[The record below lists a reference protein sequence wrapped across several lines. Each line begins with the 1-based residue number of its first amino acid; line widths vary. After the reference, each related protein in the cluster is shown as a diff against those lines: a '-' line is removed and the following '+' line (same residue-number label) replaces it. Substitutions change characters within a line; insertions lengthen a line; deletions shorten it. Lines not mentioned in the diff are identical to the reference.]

1 MADTSK
7 ITLGQLKASLTQA
20 KNYTDNEI
28 AGITG
33 ASKVEPLDTDL
44 PRVFFTGDI
53 TGMSK
58 DVSKDLK
65 FKYISK
71 TAQYEGIANMKW
83 QGSSSL
89 NYPKKNFTIKLY
101 TDETKVEKMK
111 KAFRNWGEQNKFC
124 LKANYI
130 DHTHARNIVSAKIWG
145 EIVQSRADYQELPL
159 ELRNSPN
166 NGAIDG
172 FPIKLYMNGK
182 YEGLYTWNIPKDGWM
197 FNMDKTN
204 TNHVVLCDEV
214 NNSTGAA
221 SFRAPWNG
229 NAEWSLE
236 FPDTLS
242 DSVKTSFDNL
252 ISFIMNSTDDD
263 FKSNLSNYL
272 DVQSVIDYYIYAYFM
287 CGLDSLGKNLI
298 MMKYD
303 TKWYASMY
311 DMDSTWGLFWNGA
324 SVVSS
329 EYKCPEE
336 YQCNNNLLFERIVN
350 NFADDIRN
358 RYFELRQNVLSL
370 DNVIIKFETFG
381 DKISKDLYEEDYEIY
396 SGIPGKAFTIKQ
408 IKNFAR
414 ERATYVDNMLSVL
427 GTDILITSIAL
438 NKTEIRLVPSTS
450 YTLVPTILPTNATES
465 LVWSSSN
472 DSIATVDQYGNVNTL
487 SDGEVV
493 ITVHSKSSEDI
504 KATCTITVGE
514 VPATGIAL
522 NQNSA
527 NLNIGDTLRLV
538 ATVEPAD
545 ATGTIIWRSSDDSV
559 ATVDQDGNISILNAG
574 QVIITASIGE
584 VSASCTIF
592 VASAD
597 IDGYVTRYAGDLQ
610 NTSIYF
616 NSYSN
621 GTLVLSEVINST
633 LGSIFDKSSM
643 DNFIVDGFTNVLN
656 PTSTS
661 ILSNEGNALGVV
673 LNKTNL
679 ELIYK
684 IDIGEGYSISDKA
697 SLIKYLDANI
707 IPIKMKTL
715 EQTTVG
721 TSYGMELGSWRKQYP
736 PTKYVTSEEIKAIDS
751 YIRVESG
758 KTYIIKFSKQ
768 LNEKMVNVFLF
779 NEAQNAY
786 KDFKN
791 FHISNNF
798 FTYTPTE
805 TEHITLNVMEETDAS
820 TTFSIYS
827 VQTN

>member
-1 MADTSK
+1 MGLPKPKSRREKYLARMCGENVNVPTGRTREEKYLEYIAENGTSGK
-7 ITLGQLKASLTQA
+7 NATLHKLFL
-20 KNYTDNEI
+20 
-28 AGITG
+28 
-33 ASKVEPLDTDL
+33 
-44 PRVFFTGDI
+44 TGDT
-53 TGMSK
+53 TG
-58 DVSKDLK
+58 
-65 FKYISK
+65 ISK
-71 TAQYEGIANMKW
+71 SNAVKMMAEYVSNNESFTDECTLKW
-83 QGSSSL
+83 QGTSSL
-89 NYPKKNFTIKLY
+89 NYPKKNFTIKLKN
-101 TDETKVEKMK
+101 KVNLGFGNQK
-111 KAFRNWGEQNKFC
+111 KYC

-145 EIVQSRADYQELPL
+145 EIVQSRADYQELPS

-197 FNMDKTN
+197 FNMDENN
-204 TNHVVLCDEV
+204 TNHVVLCDEL

-236 FPDTLS
+236 FPNTLS

-252 ISFIMNSTDDD
+252 ISFVMNSTDDD

-311 DMDSTWGLFWNGA
+311 DMDSTWGLFWNGT
-324 SVVSS
+324 SIVSS

-336 YQCNNNLLFERIVN
+336 YQCNNNLLFERIIK

-396 SGIPGKAFTIKQ
+396 SGIPGKTFTIKQ

-414 ERATYVDNMLSVL
+414 ERAAYVDNMLSVL
-427 GTDILITSIAL
+427 GTDILITSITL
-438 NKTEIRLVPSTS
+438 NKTEIRLVPSTN

-514 VPATGIAL
+514 VPATGITL

-527 NLNIGDTLRLV
+527 NLNVGDTLQLV

-545 ATGTIIWRSSDDSV
+545 ATGTIIWRSSDDNI
-559 ATVDQDGNISILNAG
+559 ATVDQDGNISILNVG
-574 QVIITASIGE
+574 QVTITASIGE
-584 VSASCTIF
+584 VSASCSIF

-597 IDGYVTRYAGDLQ
+597 IDGYVTRYVGNTQ
-610 NTSIYF
+610 NASLYY

-621 GTLVLSEVINST
+621 GTLVFTEVISSP
-633 LGSIFDKSSM
+633 LKDVFDKSSI

-661 ILSNEGNALGVV
+661 ILSNEGNTLGVV

-684 IDIGEGYSISDKA
+684 IEIGEGHSISNKDTLK
-697 SLIKYLDANI
+697 KYLDDNI
-707 IPIKMKTL
+707 MPIKIKTL
-715 EQTTVG
+715 DQTTVG
-721 TSYGMELGSWRKQYP
+721 TAYGMELGSWKKQYP

-768 LNEKMVNVFLF
+768 VNEKTVNVFCF
-779 NEAQNAY
+779 NEAQDAY
-786 KDFKN
+786 KTFKGCRL
-791 FHISNNF
+791 SNNF
-798 FTYTPTE
+798 FVYAPTE
-805 TEHITLNVMEETDAS
+805 TEYITLNVQKETDTS
-820 TTFSIYS
+820 ITFSIYS